1 MAVEDLSP
9 ARVSGGT
16 EEFRALLGGY
26 AGVLEAIDGAP
37 PVLWAGLERPRI
49 LRWLRFPASR
59 ALVSIL
65 LVRHVSRCRSALERG
80 AARRRA
86 LADDAP
92 EPRRDVKILKQFKQ
106 SLPTDVRLA
115 VIAPLAGLG
124 ILFFAFILAKFVFK
138 ARYTKLLADLTTAAL
153 TLDRGAALAAFE
165 KNHGAP
171 TQYLGATLVIAYS
184 VTLVIAPLLPAFSV
198 KRRLLRPL
206 AGLEAR
212 GFAALGCRRVQDLE
226 LDLVA
231 QLVLI
236 TALAS
241 FGAIS
246 LWLFASP
253 VTRARY
259 NARVG
264 ENYAVTPIFALVT
277 GALVFF
283 LVSLAAVELRNRYA
297 MRRTD
302 TARRP
307 ALITRFMRFITR
319 SALRLSLVAAVAL
332 FIDNVALHLL
342 LRGARRGV

>member
-9 ARVSGGT
+9 ARVSCGT
-16 EEFRALLGGY
+16 EELRALLGGY
-26 AGVLEAIDGAP
+26 AGVLEEIDGAP

-65 LVRHVSRCRSALERG
+65 LVRHVSRCRSALKRG

-92 EPRRDVKILKQFKQ
+92 GPLRELKMLKQFKQ

-124 ILFFAFILAKFVFK
+124 ILFFAFILAKLVR
-138 ARYTKLLADLTTAAL
+138 ARYGKLLGDLTTAAFD
-153 TLDRGAALAAFE
+153 LDRGAALAAFE
-165 KNHGAP
+165 KDRGGAP
-171 TQYLGATLVIAYS
+171 LYLGAVVIIACSVMLVI
-184 VTLVIAPLLPAFSV
+184 VPLLPAFSV

-231 QLVLI
+231 QLFLI
-236 TALAS
+236 TQVALIGAFLLW
-241 FGAIS
+241 FG
-246 LWLFASP
+246 LFASP
-253 VTRARY
+253 VERAQY
-259 NARVG
+259 NANVG
-264 ENYAVTPIFALVT
+264 NDANDAVTPTAALVS
-277 GALVFF
+277 GALVVF
-283 LVSLAAVELRNRYA
+283 LVSLAFVELRNRYA

-302 TARRP
+302 TARRH
-307 ALITRFMRFITR
+307 ARITRFITR
-319 SALRLSLVAAVAL
+319 FALRLSFVVAVAQFINL
-332 FIDNVALHLL
+332 FSRITF
-342 LRGARRGV
+342 